1 MGAAGD
7 GFVVIDFETTGFSAR
22 KTDRVVEIGVVC
34 MDHSGEVVSEW
45 TTLVNPGRDVSAGH
59 IHGIT
64 ARDVYGAPRFE
75 EVAGLLAESLRGR
88 VLVAHNLS
96 FEAQFLMGEFGRL
109 GHELQLDRGSGI
121 CTMTLASTYIPHS
134 PRNLQACCDCCGV
147 ELLDAHSALAD
158 ARATTQLLGRY
169 ISVDAD
175 FADRWAH
182 CYAQSLH
189 VEWPALAA
197 DPSCVK
203 PRGAQPRQKPP
214 TPTSGGW
221 PPTCRRSV
229 ARASPTATSRSS
241 TARSSTASWR
251 CTRWTSSSASLAT
264 SASRGSRP
272 TPPTATTWTR
282 WCRQAWA
289 DGELSDAEIADI
301 RHIAGLLGIGEPE
314 LQGSIQAAAEGVG
327 ARAGYACSPPVGA
340 FALEPGDRIVFT
352 GEAPG
357 VSREQLCDGGGSA
370 RAAAD
375 VLRQP
380 QDQGRGGVRPGFHQ
394 RQGTQGERVRRARDR
409 LRRVLPA
416 ARPHAGGV
424 TSATCR
430 AGATPAAPAAG
441 PGAA

>member
-1 MGAAGD
+1 VGAAGD

-45 TTLVNPGRDVSAGH
+45 TTLVNPERDVSAGH

-75 EVAGLLAESLRGR
+75 EVGGLLAESLRGR

-203 PRGAQPRQKPP
+203 PRGAAAEAGAADTYVGRLAAHLPAVGGSGVTDSYLEVLDRALIDRILALHEMDELIGLARDLGLSRQQ
-214 TPTSGGW
+214 TDAAH
-221 PPTCRRSV
+221 RDYLEALV
-229 ARASPTATSRSS
+229 
-241 TARSSTASWR
+241 
-251 CTRWTSSSASLAT
+251 
-264 SASRGSRP
+264 
-272 TPPTATTWTR
+272 
-282 WCRQAWA
+282 RQAWA

-301 RHIAGLLGIGEPE
+301 RHIAGLLGIDEPE
-314 LQGSIQAAAEGVG
+314 LQGSIQAAAQGVG
-327 ARAGYACSPPVGA
+327 PRAGHACSPPVGA

-357 VSREQLCDGGGSA
+357 VSREQLCEEAEALGLRPMSSVSRKTKVVVASDPDSISGKA
-370 RAAAD
+370 RKARERGVPVIDFAAY
-375 VLRQP
+375 LRL
-380 QDQGRGGVRPGFHQ
+380 
-394 RQGTQGERVRRARDR
+394 RDR
-409 LRRVLPA
+409 MPEA
-416 ARPHAGGV
+416 
-424 TSATCR
+424 
-430 AGATPAAPAAG
+430 
-441 PGAA
+441 